1 MERRSFLKKSLAVSP
16 FGAVALSGS
25 SETAEAEVSNQNEL
39 SGRKKVSIPM
49 PQDDSEESR
58 IEIPPPNLSIGVP
71 EHVPD
76 DALVYDASGYELR
89 EAPAFSEAIEQLS
102 PDFEPGEYILF
113 MHYEHWQE
121 LDRHV
126 AAHSDESSVTSYYD
140 FESHPDEQNFFDF
153 GDFVLNAQG
162 GGYL

>member
-71 EHVPD
+71 DTVVRD
-76 DALVYDASGYELR
+76 YFRNRATCFDVRG
-89 EAPAFSEAIEQLS
+89 
-102 PDFEPGEYILF
+102 FENRVL
-113 MHYEHWQE
+113 
-121 LDRHV
+121 
-126 AAHSDESSVTSYYD
+126 TSYSGK
-140 FESHPDEQNFFDF
+140 ESRTA
-153 GDFVLNAQG
+153 V
-162 GGYL
+162 